1 MANPRKFSEK
11 IALHNQK
18 QAEETAAFD
27 QVMREVMG
35 ATRSQHLHLCPSLGS
50 YRGGSLPNV
59 NHIGN
64 NSIDLQ
70 SALISL
76 EDMKQGR
83 DHSDRTHREQGRQG
97 SPHRT
102 RQFPFQKRT
111 DVSTYGLVAYLS
123 PPTDTN
129 WRRTSSDSALHQ
141 SASNSQENSYILNT
155 SPVRRIHDVHS
166 GVMHNTCNNHLKENW
181 DIGKPP
187 QQQGCSPLSPHTRP
201 NSCEVPNTG
210 TYLYQ
215 EESNLIYV
223 PISNNTGSLPDLTN
237 LHFPSPL
244 ATSVDVEDQSGL
256 FYNQLSLSQSNIVS
270 YTHQVPLTP
279 QQQHTHV
286 IGPSVHGS
294 GLVQSAARMD
304 CGGSRHNSP
313 GPSPSP
319 SSQHR
324 YHHNSSNLVI
334 GSSNIR
340 HHGLHSSKQQQK
352 VCYTPPRYETPQFT
366 VEPSFS
372 VYHQQQSN
380 QSSHHDYVENQ
391 AHSQIPYHTNSS
403 SGQSYSDPT
412 SAVSPGLQHGSS
424 LTKSPITDTNY
435 LLYQQHRSREATVV
449 PQLQF
454 GQNHTMG
461 EDLDQSYKFVMH
473 LPDSS
478 GPVSSS
484 NISLPNV
491 HHLNRDTENGSRPQV
506 SVELGTSEGNGYHY
520 SNVQTQPLS
529 MPQDGVDVS
538 LMYYG
543 IPSKGS
549 EPNLYSPPS
558 YSPQTP
564 QTPTIILTGP
574 GADEPLLMQDFVKD
588 IGSAMASVSGFFGT
602 DFITSDDVLRAGLE
616 PIDFD
621 GLQILMDPDICVIS
635 DPVTEE
641 TFRLEHS

>member
-1 MANPRKFSEK
+1 
-11 IALHNQK
+11 
-18 QAEETAAFD
+18 
-27 QVMREVMG
+27 
-35 ATRSQHLHLCPSLGS
+35 
-50 YRGGSLPNV
+50 
-59 NHIGN
+59 
-64 NSIDLQ
+64 
-70 SALISL
+70 
-76 EDMKQGR
+76 
-83 DHSDRTHREQGRQG
+83 
-97 SPHRT
+97 
-102 RQFPFQKRT
+102 
-111 DVSTYGLVAYLS
+111 
-123 PPTDTN
+123 
-129 WRRTSSDSALHQ
+129 
-141 SASNSQENSYILNT
+141 
-155 SPVRRIHDVHS
+155 
-166 GVMHNTCNNHLKENW
+166 
-181 DIGKPP
+181 
-187 QQQGCSPLSPHTRP
+187 
-201 NSCEVPNTG
+201 
-210 TYLYQ
+210 
-215 EESNLIYV
+215 
-223 PISNNTGSLPDLTN
+223 
-237 LHFPSPL
+237 
-244 ATSVDVEDQSGL
+244 
-256 FYNQLSLSQSNIVS
+256 
-270 YTHQVPLTP
+270 
-279 QQQHTHV
+279 
-286 IGPSVHGS
+286 
-294 GLVQSAARMD
+294 MD

-366 VEPSFS
+366 VEGLTMGTNALSLNNYSLYQPSFS

-435 LLYQQHRSREATVV
+435 LLYQQHRSEATVV

-473 LPDSS
+473 LPNSS

-558 YSPQTP
+558 VLTP
-564 QTPTIILTGP
+564 DTSNTKHYFDRVNLLYQPVFTFWGQSADVMTFCTVLLNMVFDDLLNINFTLHFIDLHGP

-588 IGSAMASVSGFFGT
+588 IGSAMASVSGFFDT